1 MVFFSDFSGNNT
13 SNALMYLRQ
22 IDHHNFIFCNM
33 MFLNILIR
41 SLNSLYCQVLAALIQ
56 VFQLSRRSH
65 GIRPGKALQQF
76 QCPFGSIQSSR
87 GIQAGSQ
94 HKSQMIGAQPIWRN
108 IIHFHQR
115 LQAFVISLLDTLQPF
130 LHQNAILIF

>member
-1 MVFFSDFSGNNT
+1 MQELQLIQAENHNSAYLDARLFYDDNVVPIGSGVKGVQKYGT
-13 SNALMYLRQ
+13 RY
-22 IDHHNFIFCNM
+22 
-33 MFLNILIR
+33 
-41 SLNSLYCQVLAALIQ
+41 SLNKDYVIENKKRIFNKKSVIYT
-56 VFQLSRRSH
+56 SEY
-65 GIRPGKALQQF
+65 
-76 QCPFGSIQSSR
+76 SIDEEVTDFD
-87 GIQAGSQ
+87 GEEAGSQ